1 MPSDRTRK
9 RERDRETEGA
19 KRGKAS
25 QKGDLGGNRRAT
37 VVGCERPAR
46 DSPDVA
52 THHLLQKVLDKIC
65 QVSRVVW
72 ILVVRLLRERRAPV
86 KETTGDKSDAKG
98 VSDHLRALS
107 RQRTRHPTR
116 FPLGAKLKGI
126 LLTPTQRVRI
136 RARLSRAAEGVRRK
150 ARELRGSHL
159 YLHLSYHSDS
169 FACVLRVP
177 LFLTSSSGVAA
188 RSRSLLNLG
197 ALLLF

>member
-86 KETTGDKSDAKG
+86 KETTGDKSDARG

-136 RARLSRAAEGVRRK
+136 RARLSRAAEGSGGK
-150 ARELRGSHL
+150 PG
-159 YLHLSYHSDS
+159 S
-169 FACVLRVP
+169 FAAPTSISTSLTIPTPSRACFACLSSSLPLRVWP
-177 LFLTSSSGVAA
+177 RDRDHF
-188 RSRSLLNLG
+188 
-197 ALLLF
+197 